1 MWCGST
7 AHAFSERKGPKERW
21 LMVWETSIVSQL
33 NWWLSDAACIL
44 SIPGARCTC
53 TSPDTMQPTPLCES
67 TLPSISESTTLV
79 RAMWFFACAR
89 KFSAHAVIAGTDRSP
104 WNTSCSDVPVSS
116 LRKTR
121 MVGKASTRC
130 FRHSTSPPG
139 AVQSTFARKRRSSP
153 GYFWARVAVLFSQ
166 TGSRRWHQWHQGAKK
181 LTIMIWWVW
190 WWASKVS
197 SVSSSVV
204 MEPSCTSSVLCW
216 TAGRSGCSVVV
227 SPALFRCT
235 FWTRAA
241 ISASCV
247 PIKLVT
253 STLAYSHFSRWNVM
267 LMLIWRVSSVTEVI

>member
-1 MWCGST
+1 M
-7 AHAFSERKGPKERW
+7 
-21 LMVWETSIVSQL
+21 
-33 NWWLSDAACIL
+33 
-44 SIPGARCTC
+44 PGARCTW
-53 TSPDTMQPTPLCES
+53 SRPDTRQPTPS
-67 TLPSISESTTLV
+67 WESTTPSRSASTV
-79 RAMWFFACAR
+79 RDLGTRFFAWAR
-89 KFSAHAVIAGTDRSP
+89 KCSAHWVMAGTERSP
-104 WNTSCSDVPVSS
+104 WYDSCSDVPVSS

-121 MVGKASTRC
+121 MVGKASMRC
-130 FRHSTSPPG
+130 LMHSDSLTD
-139 AVQSTFARKRRSSP
+139 AVQSTLARKRRSSP
-153 GYFWARVAVLFSQ
+153 GYFWASVAVLFSQ